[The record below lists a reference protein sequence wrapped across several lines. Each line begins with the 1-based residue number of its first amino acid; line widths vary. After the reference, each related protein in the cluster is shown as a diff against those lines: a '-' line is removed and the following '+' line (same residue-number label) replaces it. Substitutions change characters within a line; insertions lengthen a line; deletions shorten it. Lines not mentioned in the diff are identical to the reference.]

1 MISYQCFIVIT
12 SISYTLRDHSFPK
25 IYTCHVA
32 QNTPQLHTEFEM
44 PLHYITLHYIRNY
57 LKWPK

>member
-44 PLHYITLHYIRNY
+44 PLHYITLH
-57 LKWPK
+57 